1 MDIQVL
7 PTICTSLIV
16 VSAALVGFGWYHIRK
31 GNRETHMRFM
41 VSAAVLALLFF
52 LLYAARTAFVGNTDF
67 GGPASLRTF
76 YMAFLAFHITLA
88 TAGGVF
94 GFVTLWLAYKQRF
107 VKHKKIGRWTA
118 VMWLLTAPTGVLVY
132 VLLYMMYPGGHTKP
146 VWEVIFSF

>member
-16 VSAALVGFGWYHIRK
+16 ISAALVAIGWYHIRK
-31 GNRETHMRFM
+31 GNRQTHMRYM
-41 VSAAVLALLFF
+41 IVAAVLALLFF

-67 GGPASLRTF
+67 GGPENLRKF
-76 YMAFLAFHITLA
+76 YMTFLIFHITLA

-94 GFVTLWLAYKQRF
+94 GLVTLWLAFKQRF
-107 VKHKKIGRWTA
+107 LKHKRIGRWTA
-118 VMWLLTAPTGVLVY
+118 VIWLLTAPTGVLVY

-146 VWEVIFSF
+146 VWDVIFNF

>member
-16 VSAALVGFGWYHIRK
+16 ISAVLVGFGWYHIRK
-31 GNRETHMRFM
+31 GNRQTHMRFM
-41 VSAAVLALLFF
+41 VTAAVAALLFF

-67 GGPASLRTF
+67 GGPAELRPF

-94 GFVTLWLAYKQRF
+94 GLVTLWLAFKQRF
-107 VKHKKIGRWTA
+107 VRHKKIGRWTA
-118 VMWLLTAPTGVLVY
+118 VIWLLTAPTGVLVY

-146 VWEVIFSF
+146 VLDVIFSF